1 MAINFALRDL
11 YPSMGIT
18 ETSTE
23 VIPEEEDME
32 VLNENPEDAEKAS
45 KTTAR
50 GKNILFFLLEF
61 KKSNLMRRAIII
73 INKNRTFS

>member
-1 MAINFALRDL
+1 MAMNFALRDL

-50 GKNILFFLLEF
+50 GKNIRLAVGVLIAVIIFLGGG
-61 KKSNLMRRAIII
+61 K
-73 INKNRTFS
+73 

>member
-1 MAINFALRDL
+1 MAMNFALRDL

-23 VIPEEEDME
+23 VIPEEDDME

-45 KTTAR
+45 KTTAS
-50 GKNILFFLLEF
+50 GKNILLAVGVLIAVIIFLGGG
-61 KKSNLMRRAIII
+61 K
-73 INKNRTFS
+73 